1 MVKKSVYR
9 TSDDL
14 KNLAAPGDVEI
25 GVALHLRAERFIG
38 RVVLHALAGL
48 LARPGFAMKQ
58 LRTTIMM
65 TLLNSAIRRGQET
78 HANIGNLRR

>member
-1 MVKKSVYR
+1 MENGVVKKSVYR

-38 RVVLHALAGL
+38 RVVFMRWQVCSPDLAS
-48 LARPGFAMKQ
+48 R
-58 LRTTIMM
+58 
-65 TLLNSAIRRGQET
+65 
-78 HANIGNLRR
+78 